1 MLQYIDENLNRIIQ
15 NPDSVMYLRPY
26 NIRNKLALFA
36 IIKEEQG
43 VYKKIQIS
51 KEQHKMHFPLEPI
64 YWFYKGPGYFY
75 LKDFIVFDNWLALNT
90 TNLEG
95 FKHKTLDDS
104 KLFKVAVF
112 ATFNDGSAT
121 FVKRQTPKEFQK
133 KGGIQAYIDLLKQYK
148 EYEPKYDTYKNIE
161 GYSQNDDTYI
171 IPELQKKVEE
181 NKSSNSVLDNLGRK
195 SVENIINDPT
205 PFPDGVYR
213 PNYYAFTSDN
223 EEKQEKGPSLVKRK
237 K

>member
-26 NIRNKLALFA
+26 DIRNKWALFS
-36 IIKEEQG
+36 IVKEEQG

-51 KEQHKMHFPLEPI
+51 KEQHKMNFPFETI

-75 LKDFIVFDNWLALNT
+75 LKDFIVFDNWRALNT

-104 KLFKVAVF
+104 KVFKVGVF

-121 FVKRQTPKEFQK
+121 FVKRQTPKKFQK
-133 KGGIQAYIDLLKQYK
+133 KGGIQVYIDLLKQYK
-148 EYEPKYDTYKNIE
+148 EYEPKYDTYKSIE

-171 IPELQKKVEE
+171 ISELQQKIEEQPKVKK
-181 NKSSNSVLDNLGRK
+181 L
-195 SVENIINDPT
+195 IP
-205 PFPDGVYR
+205 P
-213 PNYYAFTSDN
+213 
-223 EEKQEKGPSLVKRK
+223 K